1 MTRKEIDN
9 FLANTKVYVAG
20 KSKEI
25 QEKLFSLG
33 YRWNNYSKNIV
44 VCCHTEAPFLFI
56 YENKLITKSSDM
68 ELFCSHENREITVEE
83 ILALEITEPT
93 YKPFKD
99 KDECWNEMHKHSDF
113 GWIKNKFKNELIH
126 INRIIES
133 YCGEYVVTI
142 GTDDFYNLTL
152 QYMFTNYTF
161 TDGTPFGIKK
171 E

>member
-1 MTRKEIDN
+1 MTQKEIGK

-33 YRWNNYSKNIV
+33 YCWHIGGS
-44 VCCHTEAPFLFI
+44 TEVKHENEPFLFI
-56 YENKLITKSSDM
+56 YKVHSISCTNDM
-68 ELFCSHENREITVEE
+68 CTFMRSEYREISAEE
-83 ILALEITEPT
+83 IIALEITEPT
-93 YKPFKD
+93 YRPFKD
-99 KDECWNEMHKHSDF
+99 KDECWNEMHKHPDF
-113 GWIKNKFKNELIH
+113 GWIKSQFKNELIH
-126 INRIIES
+126 INRMIES
-133 YCGEYVVTI
+133 HCGEYIVTI

-152 QYMFTNYTF
+152 QYIFTNYTF